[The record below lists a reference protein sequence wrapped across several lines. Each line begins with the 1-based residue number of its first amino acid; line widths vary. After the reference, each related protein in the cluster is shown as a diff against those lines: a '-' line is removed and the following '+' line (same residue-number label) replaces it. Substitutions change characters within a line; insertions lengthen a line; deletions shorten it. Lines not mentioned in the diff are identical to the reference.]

1 MAEHIASILGMEEL
15 TGAFEIVYRIG
26 MCIFIFII
34 GLFVIKL
41 IQKAIKKSFAAGGR
55 LNPAKSATMSTV
67 CCSVAKY
74 IVYFL
79 MLCYLLSVWGVD
91 PTSLLA
97 LGGLASV
104 AVGLG
109 AQSIIQDILTGAFIL
124 VEDQFSVGDVVK
136 IEGYSGTV
144 ESVGMR
150 TTRIRSADGDLYII
164 PNGQIKIITNMSKG
178 FNRAVVDVGISYDE
192 NIDRVINLLTAELE
206 KIYNNQ
212 LITGII
218 DCPQVLG
225 VEQLADS
232 SVIIRI
238 RADCSVGENWNVERQ
253 LRRLI
258 KNALDR
264 EGIEI
269 PFPQQVVHIS
279 DK

>member
-1 MAEHIASILGMEEL
+1 
-15 TGAFEIVYRIG
+15 
-26 MCIFIFII
+26 
-34 GLFVIKL
+34 
-41 IQKAIKKSFAAGGR
+41 
-55 LNPAKSATMSTV
+55 
-67 CCSVAKY
+67 
-74 IVYFL
+74 

-124 VEDQFSVGDVVK
+124 IEDQFSVGDVVK

-178 FNRAVVDVGISYDE
+178 FNRAVVDVGISYNE
-192 NIDRVINLLTAELE
+192 NIDRVIDLLTAELE
-206 KIYNNQ
+206 KIYNDK
-212 LITGII
+212 LIPGII

-232 SVIIRI
+232 SVVIRI
-238 RADCSVGENWNVERQ
+238 KADCSVGENWNIERQ

-269 PFPQQVVHIS
+269 PFPQQVVHIA

>member
-1 MAEHIASILGMEEL
+1 
-15 TGAFEIVYRIG
+15 
-26 MCIFIFII
+26 
-34 GLFVIKL
+34 
-41 IQKAIKKSFAAGGR
+41 
-55 LNPAKSATMSTV
+55 
-67 CCSVAKY
+67 
-74 IVYFL
+74 

-124 VEDQFSVGDVVK
+124 IEDQFSVGDVVK

-178 FNRAVVDVGISYDE
+178 FNRAVVDVGISYNE
-192 NIDRVINLLTAELE
+192 NIDRVINLLTAELQ
-206 KIYNNQ
+206 KIYKEK
-212 LITGII
+212 LVSGMI

-232 SVIIRI
+232 SVVIRI
-238 RADCSVGENWNVERQ
+238 KADCSVGENWNVERQ

-269 PFPQQVVHIS
+269 PFPQQVVHIA